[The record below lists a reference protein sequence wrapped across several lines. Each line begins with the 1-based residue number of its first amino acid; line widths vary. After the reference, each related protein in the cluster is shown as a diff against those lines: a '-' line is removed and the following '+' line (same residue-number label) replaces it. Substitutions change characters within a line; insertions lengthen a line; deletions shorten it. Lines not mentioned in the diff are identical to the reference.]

1 MQRNDRI
8 AGVLAEGKRRLREAG
23 REEQAA
29 ELLMQ
34 HVLGTGRTGLLV
46 RLPDEIGE
54 ESRTA
59 FIEGI
64 EEMAAGVPVQHVTG
78 EEEFLG
84 RIFRVTPDVL
94 IPRPETEELVDGA
107 LRRAER
113 IWPADA
119 PVRVADIGTGSG
131 IIAVSLK
138 LGRPEADVTAT
149 DISPDALEV
158 ARENAGRLGADV
170 SFLKGDMARPLEGAR
185 WDVVLSN
192 PPYIAESESSGMS
205 DTVTGHEPHGALFA
219 EENGLAHY
227 RTLAAELPALMNRP
241 GLIGLEIGHLQGPAV
256 SAMFAAALPDA
267 RTEVVR
273 DINGKDRFVF
283 CELPAEK

>member
-23 REEQAA
+23 REERAA

-46 RLPDEIGE
+46 RLPDKIGE

-64 EEMAAGVPVQHVTG
+64 QKMAAGVPVQHVTG

-84 RIFRVTPDVL
+84 RTFRVTPDVL

-107 LRRAER
+107 LRRAAK

-119 PVRVADIGTGSG
+119 PVRMADIGTGSG

-138 LGRPEADVTAT
+138 LGRPAADVTAT

-158 ARENAGRLGADV
+158 ARENAGRLGADI